1 MSQYSEA
8 YGATVNFLS
17 QFDPVY
23 QLKET
28 LGKAKDAEEFIADTQ
43 AEIDKLKTEADKLD
57 SDNQAAITEIASIK
71 ATRAGIHDSAIE
83 RLNDAIEEKQKTAAL
98 NAKSAEQAASERLA
112 VINNGIASA
121 NTAAIEADERAIIAR
136 ERLAEVEKALAASE
150 RERREAV
157 AHLQI

>member
-1 MSQYSEA
+1 MSQYSDA
-8 YGATVNFLS
+8 YGATINFLS

-28 LGKAKDAEEFIADTQ
+28 LGKANDAEKFIADTQ
-43 AEIDKLKTEADKLD
+43 AEIDKLETEADKLK
-57 SDNQAAITEIASIK
+57 SDNQAAIDEIATIK
-71 ATRAGIHDSAIE
+71 ATRAAIHDSAIE

-98 NAKSAEQAASERLA
+98 NARNAEQAASERLV
-112 VINNGIASA
+112 VINDGIASA